1 MGTSIYN
8 IPFMAI
14 SDVITDY
21 NALVPS
27 KNDVTSFLHD
37 RTAVRS
43 SVGTPQVPRPA
54 VRSSVG
60 TPQVPRPAVRIG
72 AEIDLLSLR
81 LSVSQGAS

>member
-1 MGTSIYN
+1 M
-8 IPFMAI
+8 
-14 SDVITDY
+14 
-21 NALVPS
+21 
-27 KNDVTSFLHD
+27 
-37 RTAVRS
+37 
-43 SVGTPQVPRPA
+43 PRPA